1 MTVNSVFI
9 KPAMAKGHLFI
20 HHPKVIVNHSPGY
33 WFITI
38 VAMDNLSS
46 LISRCFSHDHLHLS
60 HARHGQAAYPLA
72 QLLITTRAS
81 GLTTPGFKDG
91 APIKMKSLG

>member
-20 HHPKVIVNHSPGY
+20 HHPKVIVNHSPGC

-38 VAMDNLSS
+38 VAMDNLSFLVVFPMNTS
-46 LISRCFSHDHLHLS
+46 TF
-60 HARHGQAAYPLA
+60 P
-72 QLLITTRAS
+72 
-81 GLTTPGFKDG
+81 TPGMAKLH
-91 APIKMKSLG
+91 IRSHSC